1 MNGAAPCPRCG
12 YIPGM
17 HTAVLV
23 ILALVVAV
31 VAIDAI
37 ARLDERRPRQE
48 PEPETQDERLISTQK
63 IIVDLTKRR

>member
-1 MNGAAPCPRCG
+1 
-12 YIPGM
+12 
-17 HTAVLV
+17 VLV

-37 ARLDERRPRQE
+37 ARLDERRPRR
-48 PEPETQDERLISTQK
+48 EPETEAADESLISTQK

>member
-1 MNGAAPCPRCG
+1 
-12 YIPGM
+12 M

-37 ARLDERRPRQE
+37 ARLDERRPRR
-48 PEPETQDERLISTQK
+48 EPETDTEAQDESAISTQK
-63 IIVDLTKRR
+63 VIVDLTKRR

>member
-1 MNGAAPCPRCG
+1 MVGPARSIG
-12 YIPGM
+12 YTVGM
-17 HTAVLV
+17 ETVVLV

-37 ARLDERRPRQE
+37 ARLDERRP
-48 PEPETQDERLISTQK
+48 PKKKLSDETMISTQK